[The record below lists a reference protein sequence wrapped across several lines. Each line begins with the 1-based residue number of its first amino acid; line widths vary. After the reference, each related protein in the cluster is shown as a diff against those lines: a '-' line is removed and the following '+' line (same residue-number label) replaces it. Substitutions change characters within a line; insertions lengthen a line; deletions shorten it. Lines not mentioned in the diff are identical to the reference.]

1 MKNGV
6 ELAQEAQ
13 NFTYSPD
20 GKSFAY
26 IVAPGSLSVEKMPN
40 GGINMSRSNKDTRQF
55 IIKDG
60 VAQKKYDSVYDP
72 TYSPDGKHFAYTA
85 RTTEGRDVVVVD
97 GTELQEDR
105 SVFKIGYSPDS
116 KSFVYIA
123 HKDSKSFIIKDGI
136 KY

>member
-6 ELAQEAQ
+6 EFAQEAQ
-13 NFTYSPD
+13 NLTYSLD

-26 IVAPGSLSVEKMPN
+26 IVNPGALSLTTMPD
-40 GGINMSRSNKDTRQF
+40 GTTAIGFSNKDTRDF
-55 IIKDG
+55 IVKDG
-60 VAQKKYDSVYDP
+60 VAQKKYDSVYNP

-105 SVFKIGYSPDS
+105 FVSKISYSPDS

-123 HKDSKSFIIKDGI
+123 HKDNKSFIIKDGI

>member
-26 IVAPGSLSVEKMPN
+26 IVAPDAQSVVTMPD
-40 GGINMSRSNKDTRQF
+40 GTKSIGYSNKDTRQF

-123 HKDSKSFIIKDGI
+123 HKDNKVLSSKMV
-136 KY
+136 